1 MYKSLTLEIFLNLKF
16 ETINIYQL
24 AAMFLTMRT
33 FVVVSLSSEGGSAS
47 QVTNKLMDMGFETT
61 LGNHDFVY
69 NWDKNVEPE
78 AVIRFVDDV
87 QKKLQGMN
95 VLLQFV
101 TQ

>member
-1 MYKSLTLEIFLNLKF
+1 
-16 ETINIYQL
+16 
-24 AAMFLTMRT
+24 MRT
-33 FVVVSLSSEGGSAS
+33 FVVVTVSSEGSSAS
-47 QVTNKLMDMGFETT
+47 QVTNKLIDMGFEST

>member
-1 MYKSLTLEIFLNLKF
+1 
-16 ETINIYQL
+16 
-24 AAMFLTMRT
+24 MRT
-33 FVVVSLSSEGGSAS
+33 FVVVTVSSEGSSAS
-47 QVTNKLMDMGFETT
+47 QVTNKLIDMGFEAS